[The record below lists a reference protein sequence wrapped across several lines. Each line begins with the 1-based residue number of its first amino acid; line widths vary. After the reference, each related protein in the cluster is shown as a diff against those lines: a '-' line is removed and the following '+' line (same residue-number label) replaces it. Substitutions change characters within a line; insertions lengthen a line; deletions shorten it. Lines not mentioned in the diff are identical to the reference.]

1 MNARDVLTA
10 WMVALMVGLLSLG
23 LLSGLERNPVTKSAP
38 EIGQILLPQMAG
50 TWHDRDRLTG
60 SLPARPA
67 TLWREPDAED
77 QVRGDDPLVTV
88 FNPERG
94 AMGP

>member
-1 MNARDVLTA
+1 
-10 WMVALMVGLLSLG
+10 
-23 LLSGLERNPVTKSAP
+23 
-38 EIGQILLPQMAG
+38 MAG